1 MSYAFFASL
10 RALLSRPISTPYL
23 PKYLSYEQM
32 SVQASGELG
41 PTSLVFDHA
50 LAIFRDGGKV
60 TLLRFYVSQPVLK
73 KRQISNRTLRT
84 I

>member
-50 LAIFRDGGKV
+50 LAIFRDGGEV

-73 KRQISNRTLRT
+73 KRQKSNGTPGM